1 MKVLYDAR
9 WILIENRF
17 DGVSRY
23 THELAHAMAARDDL
37 EMVWLIHDMRQLDK
51 LPKGDYLLVNKPEDF
66 LAETFTLA
74 RHINRAGY
82 KLVYSPFFVMGTLG
96 KRYRL
101 VLTIHDMIYFTH
113 RTPPQWFPWHV
124 RLGWRLFHLTYW
136 PMRRQLNRADMVAT
150 VSETARQELLDARA
164 TKRPIVTVA
173 NAVNENFAEGYEQ
186 IAGVSDPHLYSRHL
200 QPASSP
206 ANGREASVRLKQS
219 AARVAADA
227 YSTAARSEAAST
239 VEMPSKSHHLSNSLV
254 YMGAFTPYKNVECL
268 IDTLALLPNMTLHL
282 CGKMPLVRRPV
293 LEQRMRDRGVVDRV
307 VIYDGATDEQYKQ
320 ALSDARCSISASRLE
335 GFGLPVLEAQ
345 QRGVPFVAADTP
357 IFHEIG
363 RDSVLY
369 FDPDSPEAAAEC
381 IRSLADEAT
390 SQDYIARG
398 FDNITRYTWAR
409 SAASAA
415 ELCRQVSGI

>member
-23 THELAHAMAARDDL
+23 THELAHAMATRDDL
-37 EMVWLIHDMRQLDK
+37 EIVWLIHDKRQLDK
-51 LPKGDYLLVNKPEDF
+51 LPAGDYLLANKPENF
-66 LAETFTLA
+66 IAETFTLA
-74 RHINRAGY
+74 RRISKAGY
-82 KLVYSPFFVMGTLG
+82 TLVYSPFFVMGTLG
-96 KRYRL
+96 KRYKL

-113 RTPPQWFPWHV
+113 RTPPQWFPWYI
-124 RLGWRLFHLTYW
+124 RFGWWLFHLTYW
-136 PMRRQLNRADMVAT
+136 PMRWQLNRADMVAT

-164 TKRPIVTVA
+164 TKRKIVTVA
-173 NAVNENFAEGYEQ
+173 NAVNENFAD
-186 IAGVSDPHLYSRHL
+186 STPHEHYR
-200 QPASSP
+200 
-206 ANGREASVRLKQS
+206 
-219 AARVAADA
+219 
-227 YSTAARSEAAST
+227 
-239 VEMPSKSHHLSNSLV
+239 SNSIV

-268 IDTLALLPNMTLHL
+268 IDALAILPDITLHL
-282 CGKMPLVRRPV
+282 CGKMPPVRRPV
-293 LEQRMRDRGVVDRV
+293 LEQRMHDRGVFDRV

-335 GFGLPVLEAQ
+335 GFGLPLLEAQ

-369 FDPDSPEAAAEC
+369 FDPDSPEEAADR
-381 IRSLADEAT
+381 IRRLADRKASET
-390 SQDYIARG
+390 YIARG
-398 FDNITRYTWAR
+398 FENITRYTWAS

-415 ELCRQVSGI
+415 GACQQLGK